1 MSCNYFNLAE
11 IAAKSA
17 LRELVLF
24 DLISLFLCRLRP
36 SILCRHLS
44 NVCPFA
50 CICFL
55 WPNANIFALAYIN
68 LNFNLKLRQSSG
80 KNYTNTQ
87 NMDAY
92 RMWPRIIPMPCVCLK
107 LGMLLHNLGG
117 KSVTTTADAQ
127 SLSWKPLRQSHA
139 HFTLALAGFC

>member
-1 MSCNYFNLAE
+1 LQDIYTKSNSISFDCRYL
-11 IAAKSA
+11 IKSA
-17 LRELVLF
+17 KPQTRKQTQTRAQTSAQE
-24 DLISLFLCRLRP
+24 IT
-36 SILCRHLS
+36 IK
-44 NVCPFA
+44 
-50 CICFL
+50 II
-55 WPNANIFALAYIN
+55 IFALAYIN

-80 KNYTNTQ
+80 KNYTSTQ
-87 NMDAY
+87 NIDAY

-117 KSVTTTADAQ
+117 KAVTTTADAQ